1 MYYFE
6 LARNT
11 QMQVKSFIGFITFVL
26 AISFTAPI
34 LAAEDASMHE
44 VYLAAEAGKFTEA
57 QAMMDK
63 VLHDH
68 PDSAKAHY
76 VEAELLAKQGR
87 LSSASDELNTAE
99 RLKPGLP
106 FAKPQALQKLKA
118 QIASTRSTEQQ
129 TSNQSYTTSNN
140 NGTPWGMIF
149 LMVGLIAFIYLVAKW
164 MFRRNQPV
172 VSTGSYPVGFNGA
185 SQQYGNPQPYGGPSA
200 PMMPNGGGIG
210 SGILGGLATGA
221 ALGAGMVAGEALMH
235 HFTDGDRGNN
245 SNSLFNEA
253 NANSSP
259 EPSYDMGG
267 SDFGVAD
274 NSSWD
279 DNSGGG
285 DDWA

>member
-1 MYYFE
+1 MP
-6 LARNT
+6 L
-11 QMQVKSFIGFITFVL
+11 KSFFRSITFAL
-26 AISFTAPI
+26 TIAFTGPI
-34 LAAEDASMHE
+34 MAAEDSSMHE
-44 VYLAAEAGKFTEA
+44 VYLAAESGKFNEA
-57 QAMMDK
+57 QTMMDK

-76 VEAELLAKQGR
+76 VEAELKAKQGQF
-87 LSSASDELNTAE
+87 SAAQDELNTAE

-106 FAKPQALQKLKA
+106 FAKPQALEKLKA
-118 QIASTRSTEQQ
+118 QIASTHSTVQQ
-129 TSNQSYTTSNN
+129 SSRQTYPSANN

-149 LMVGLIAFIYLVAKW
+149 LMIGLIAFIYFVAKW
-164 MFRRNQPV
+164 MARRNTPV
-172 VSTGSYPVGFNGA
+172 VSPGNYPAGVNGA
-185 SQQYGNPQPYGGPSA
+185 PQQYANPQPYGSSAA
-200 PMMPNGGGIG
+200 PMMAPASGGMG

-245 SNSLFNEA
+245 NNSFFNEA
-253 NANSSP
+253 NANNAP
-259 EPSYDMGG
+259 EQNRDMGG

-285 DDWA
+285 DDWS

>member
-1 MYYFE
+1 MPI
-6 LARNT
+6 
-11 QMQVKSFIGFITFVL
+11 KSHFRFITLFL
-26 AISFTAPI
+26 KIAFAAPI
-34 LAAEDASMHE
+34 WAAEDASMHD
-44 VYLAAEAGKFTEA
+44 VYLAAEAGKFNEA

-63 VLHDH
+63 VFHDH

-87 LSSASDELNTAE
+87 LSGAADELNTAE

-118 QIASTRSTEQQ
+118 QIASAHSTEPQKR
-129 TSNQSYTTSNN
+129 SQSYTSSNN

-149 LMVGLIAFIYLVAKW
+149 LMIGLIAFIYFVAKW
-164 MFRRNQPV
+164 MARRNPPT
-172 VSTGSYPVGFNGA
+172 VSPSGYPAGFNGN
-185 SQQYGNPQPYGGPSA
+185 SQQYGNPQPYGGPGA
-200 PMMPNGGGIG
+200 PMMAPTSGGIG

-245 SNSLFNEA
+245 GNSLFNEA
-253 NANSSP
+253 NANSAP
-259 EPSYDMGG
+259 ETNYDMGG

-285 DDWA
+285 DDWT

>member
-1 MYYFE
+1 MLVKPFIRVAT
-6 LARNT
+6 LALT
-11 QMQVKSFIGFITFVL
+11 M
-26 AISFTAPI
+26 AFTAPI

-44 VYLAAEAGKFTEA
+44 VYLAAEAGKFNEA

-63 VLHDH
+63 VLRDH

-87 LSSASDELNTAE
+87 LSGAADELNIAE

-118 QIASTRSTEQQ
+118 QIASTHSTVQQ
-129 TSNQSYTTSNN
+129 TSRQTDTPSNN

-149 LMVGLIAFIYLVAKW
+149 LIISLIAFIYFAAKW
-164 MFRRNQPV
+164 MTRRNPPLV
-172 VSTGSYPVGFNGA
+172 PLGSNPAGTNGA
-185 SQQYGNPQPYGGPSA
+185 PQQYGSPQPYGSPAA
-200 PMMPNGGGIG
+200 PMGAPAAGGIG

-235 HFTDGDRGNN
+235 HFTDSNRGND

-253 NANSSP
+253 HANNAP
-259 EPSYDMGG
+259 ETSNDMGG
-267 SDFGVAD
+267 TDFGVAD

-279 DNSGGG
+279 DSSSGG
-285 DDWA
+285 DEWS